1 MNKYNV
7 EVRKTEIAY
16 IEVEAVDETIAKMF
30 AKHEAEKLGPG
41 DWVRV
46 GKLRIG
52 DPVKISGVSK
62 GESAYIAE
70 LPDDYHKIAAEG
82 VTIKEVT
89 VVDAD
94 GVDVTVEFA
103 DGTTT
108 KVSRDLIA
116 ATVTKLLYQ
125 VEDYANDLERDDL
138 SKHIFERHRKLL
150 DIRDTLEAEGD
161 M

>member
-30 AKHEAEKLGPG
+30 AKNEADNLGPG

-52 DPVKISGVSK
+52 DPVKLNGVSV
-62 GESAYIAE
+62 GEYAYIAE
-70 LPDDYHKIAAEG
+70 LPDDYHKIATDG
-82 VTIKEVT
+82 VTIKRVKIIKT
-89 VVDAD
+89 GDKM
-94 GVDVTVEFA
+94 VTVEFS
-103 DGTTT
+103 DGGTTEVIYELVASNVAMLT
-108 KVSRDLIA
+108 D
-116 ATVTKLLYQ
+116 Q
-125 VEDYANDLERDDL
+125 VDSYVNGLEHADF
-138 SKHIFERHRKLL
+138 SKHVFERRKKLTA
-150 DIRDTLEAEGD
+150 IRDTIEAEGE